1 MLFCFFQEE
10 DKSVRKHKKKSK
22 DKDKE
27 KEKEGEKKKKKK
39 KRDKD
44 KDDLEEFFSGSPE
57 KEFDEAYE
65 AI

>member
-1 MLFCFFQEE
+1 MFLFSQDD
-10 DKSVRKHKKKSK
+10 DKSVIKRKKKSK

-39 KRDKD
+39 RKEKD
-44 KDDLEEFFSGSPE
+44 KDGLEEFFSGSPE